1 MRIAPGSRVLPLL
14 CVLLC
19 ARCTK
24 GKTSPPHVDVQ
35 PAAAS
40 AVGSVDP
47 PRKPSVFN
55 SSWAEV
61 SGWIRKGEVCWVVPT
76 AANKAF
82 VTKCGGPD
90 FRTEVPSLEVLSR
103 LIDEVDP
110 THENLGFTTYYA
122 EHVEIAWPA
131 AAALFPTGTVWEV
144 EVNQNLRTFIK
155 TIGPEGTPRGHYVTV
170 AESASALELLAKQ
183 AKGPMRVKLFFVEEV
198 PWRRAVALIAANE
211 IKSAG
216 SVHVNRAFLESRD
229 GKSYLTIPWPPD
241 SLQSTVTKHRMA
253 IPVSIE

>member
-1 MRIAPGSRVLPLL
+1 MRIARASAVFPLL

-24 GKTSPPHVDVQ
+24 EKTSPPHVDVQ
-35 PAAAS
+35 PAAS
-40 AVGSVDP
+40 AVSSVDP
-47 PRKPSVFN
+47 PRKASVLDAP
-55 SSWAEV
+55 WAEV
-61 SGWIRKGEVCWVVPT
+61 SGWIRKGEVCWVAPT
-76 AANKAF
+76 AASKAF

-90 FRTEVPSLEVLSR
+90 FRTEVPSLEGLSR

-110 THENLGFTTYYA
+110 AHENLGFTTYYA

-131 AAALFPTGTVWEV
+131 AAALFATGTVWEV
-144 EVNQNLRTFIK
+144 EANQNLRTFIK

-170 AESASALELLAKQ
+170 AESASALERLAAQ
-183 AKGPMRVKLFFVEEV
+183 AKGPMRVKLWFVEEI

-229 GKSYLTIPWPPD
+229 GKSYMTIPSPPD
-241 SLQSTVTKHRMA
+241 SLKSTITKYGVA
-253 IPVSIE
+253 IPVTIE